1 MITPFAIRHAALSL
15 AMSSLAWLGLP
26 AGLGAQRASAPA
38 HALIPS
44 SIREEH
50 HEIHTALSRATTLGG
65 RTGPAARALLA
76 VLQPHFERE
85 EQIALP
91 PLGMMAP
98 WARGDSLAAPA
109 WLLPMTDSL
118 RRELPQM
125 LREHVAIR
133 EATRKLGDAAR
144 ADGRASVVRLAEALA
159 MHARSEEEVLYPAA
173 VLVGDLVR
181 ARTAHR

>member
-1 MITPFAIRHAALSL
+1 MSTTFAIRHAVLSL
-15 AMSSLAWLGLP
+15 AMSSLACLGLP
-26 AGLGAQRASAPA
+26 AGLGAQRSSAAA

-44 SIREEH
+44 SVREEH
-50 HEIHTALSRATTLGG
+50 HEIQTALSRAATAGG
-65 RTGPAARALLA
+65 RTGPAARALLR

-91 PLGMMAP
+91 PLGLLAP
-98 WARGDSLAAPA
+98 WARGDSLAAPD

-118 RRELPQM
+118 RRELPRM

-133 EATRKLGDAAR
+133 SATRQLGEAAR
-144 ADGRASVVRLAEALA
+144 ADGRSSVVRLSETLA